1 MSGSRDRT
9 AVRRRVADYTFE
21 QSLASA
27 CAVCGVAEPEA
38 VARDGYALLK
48 FIAPLS
54 DECPVGTFVGV
65 CRRCVLVSTARG
77 VHLDPP
83 FLWYGFRS
91 DWSPPP
97 LSRPVGGEPLYVV
110 RFGHADDD
118 RLARVVGRVW
128 RKLPVE
134 VRATL
139 RWYLAPAVEAEA
151 VTARPTLSK
160 GALRVEALRVF
171 PGSRRALGQCLHSGH
186 TVRLLAE
193 AVNAMPDKPLAAL
206 VAHELAHVYQEA
218 AWKEFRRGLYAGGV
232 EEDARML
239 MTEWG
244 FQEDV
249 IDRWAEARD
258 KERFLAGLR
267 RMRQR
272 QDREEDDEQE

>member
-1 MSGSRDRT
+1 
-9 AVRRRVADYTFE
+9 VADYTFE

-27 CAVCGVAEPEA
+27 CAVCGVGESEA

-65 CRRCVLVSTARG
+65 CRGCVLVSTARG
-77 VHLDPP
+77 LHLDPP
-83 FLWYGFRS
+83 LLWYGFRS

-97 LSRPVGGEPLYVV
+97 LTRPVGGEPLYVV
-110 RFGHADDD
+110 RFGHVDD

-139 RWYLAPAVEAEA
+139 RGYLTPAVEAEA
-151 VTARPTLSK
+151 VRVRPTLTK

-171 PGSRRALGQCLHSGH
+171 PGSRRALGQCLHRGH
-186 TVRLLAE
+186 TVRLLAG

-218 AWKEFRRGLYAGGV
+218 AWKEFRRGLYGGGV
-232 EEDARML
+232 EEDARGL
-239 MTEWG
+239 MTAWG
-244 FQEDV
+244 FQEDA

-258 KERFLAGLR
+258 EERCLAELR
-267 RMRQR
+267 RMQR
-272 QDREEDDEQE
+272 RRSRDEDDEQE